1 MLIAAAVRAPT
12 SVAIALFT
20 LAVSAASLV
29 NSPVV
34 RLVSGCFD
42 AQALRPAAAIAAN
55 AALIMLRLARFIGF
69 PFHRLV
75 VARLHRIERPL
86 RRLRLV
92 LLVHQRRDSQSLTW
106 RSA

>member
-12 SVAIALFT
+12 SVAIALLT

-42 AQALRPAAAIAAN
+42 AQALRPAAAIAAR
-55 AALIMLRLARFIGF
+55 AALSMLRLDGFIGG
-69 PFHRLV
+69 PFHGLMI
-75 VARLHRIERPL
+75 ARLHGVERPL
-86 RRLRLV
+86 RRLGLV
-92 LLVHQRRDSQSLTW
+92 ALLHQRRDSQSLTW
-106 RSA
+106 RS

>member
-42 AQALRPAAAIAAN
+42 AQALRPAAAIAAR
-55 AALIMLRLARFIGF
+55 AALSVRRLDGFIAG
-69 PFHRLV
+69 PFHGLV
-75 VARLHRIERPL
+75 IARLHGVKRPFRWL
-86 RRLRLV
+86 ALVALV
-92 LLVHQRRDSQSLTW
+92 LPFHTG
-106 RSA
+106 

>member
-12 SVAIALFT
+12 SEAIALFT

-42 AQALRPAAAIAAN
+42 AQALRPAPTIAAN

-69 PFHRLV
+69 PFHGRML
-75 VARLHRIERPL
+75 ARLHGVERPF
-86 RRLRLV
+86 RWPGLV
-92 LLVHQRRDSQSLTW
+92 ALLHQMRDSHSLTW